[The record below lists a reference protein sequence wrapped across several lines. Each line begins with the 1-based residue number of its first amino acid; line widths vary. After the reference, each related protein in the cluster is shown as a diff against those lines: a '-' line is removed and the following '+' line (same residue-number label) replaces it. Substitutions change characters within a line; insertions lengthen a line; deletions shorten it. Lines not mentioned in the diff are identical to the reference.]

1 MLFYEKALN
10 NEKCCYCK
18 RRQLFDVNYIK
29 LVINSKIL
37 VFFWPWERAGMNRVS
52 EMMFMFYTVTFHSLS
67 LRHP

>member
-29 LVINSKIL
+29 FVINNKIL
-37 VFFWPWERAGMNRVS
+37 VLFWPWEWG
-52 EMMFMFYTVTFHSLS
+52 
-67 LRHP
+67 